1 MGIRV
6 MPNETVPASVY
17 KILLPHERRVIT
29 VRYHPAILL
38 PQAAVAAGGL
48 LAAVAL
54 WPVDSTASYLSL
66 GIWLLAALLV
76 FQALTA
82 VYSWLECYLAVTIQR
97 LITPETGFLFR
108 GVRHNVPLAQLQD
121 IRLVRSLGGRILGY
135 GTLVCQSAGVTIGY
149 IPYPEQLYIEI
160 TGLLFKDPDSG
171 DD

>member
-6 MPNETVPASVY
+6 VPNETVPASVY
-17 KILLPHERRVIT
+17 KVLLPHERRVIT

-38 PQAAVAAGGL
+38 PQAAMAAGGL

-76 FQALTA
+76 IQALTA
-82 VYSWLECYLAVTIQR
+82 VYSWLECYFVVTSQR
-97 LITPETGFLFR
+97 LIVPETGFFLQ
-108 GVRHNVPLAQLQD
+108 GIRHNLPLAQIQD
-121 IRLVRSLGGRILGY
+121 IRLLRSLGGRILGY

-149 IPYPEQLYIEI
+149 IPYPDHLYIDI
-160 TGLLFKDPDSG
+160 TALLFPDRGGG